1 MSMDM
6 PNTTSAPPVGR
17 IQVQTAAPDLG
28 EMLLRLLEA
37 REREIKARRQA
48 LEAEAR
54 EIGQLL
60 ATLRRR

>member
-1 MSMDM
+1 MMSMDM

-17 IQVQTAAPDLG
+17 IQVQAPPDLG
-28 EMLLRLLEA
+28 EMMLRLLEA

-60 ATLRRR
+60 AALRRR

>member
-1 MSMDM
+1 MDM

-17 IQVQTAAPDLG
+17 IQVQTPPDLG
-28 EMLLRLLEA
+28 EMMLRLLEA

-60 ATLRRR
+60 AALRRR